1 MPGILSPNSRTIDFA
16 LLTEEIEISP
26 QEDTAHI
33 VILDP
38 ISISNERFEDLFYF
52 RPDGKFR
59 INSGECDSTE
69 YLLSEKTVEELSFNL
84 ITTIIGFYEEDL
96 ELAASLWEVC
106 SLMELRKQL
115 TKLNSLC
122 KYCTTSCSL
131 TLGEIVH
138 IIESEGGVV
147 DGTTIHRLRLS
158 LLFTNSNPDIR
169 DVRIVLQFDVPL
181 EFVPLGISNAR
192 AC

>member
-59 INSGECDSTE
+59 INSAECDSTE

-96 ELAASLWEVC
+96 ELASTLWEVC

-181 EFVPLGISNAR
+181 EFVPLGVSNAR